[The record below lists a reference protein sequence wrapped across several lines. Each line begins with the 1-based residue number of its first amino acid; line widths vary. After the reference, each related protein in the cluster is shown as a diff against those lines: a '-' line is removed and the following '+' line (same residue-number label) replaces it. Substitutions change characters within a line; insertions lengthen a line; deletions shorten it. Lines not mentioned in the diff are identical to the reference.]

1 MIYLLSRKVFPP
13 ITLTMST
20 SILRDAIIVGTLA
33 IGVAMA
39 AANKEA
45 VYEKLDTI
53 LPQKSPRAEKAYI
66 AEPIQKTKTFQPVQ
80 GMAVS
85 IPKNKADGQFWTEA
99 RVNNGHVRFLV
110 DTGASSVALTPE
122 DARKAG
128 IRLDRLKYDVPIAT
142 AGGQNVAAYVNLKSI
157 SIGPVTIRNVKALV
171 VPEGLSTSLLG
182 MSYLG
187 ELQKVEATPHALILR
202 L

>member
-1 MIYLLSRKVFPP
+1 
-13 ITLTMST
+13 MSGN
-20 SILRDAIIVGTLA
+20 ILRDSIIVGTLA
-33 IGVAMA
+33 VGVAMA
-39 AANKEA
+39 AANKEV

-53 LPQKSPRAEKAYI
+53 LPQKAPATEQANI
-66 AEPIQKTKTFQPVQ
+66 AEPLEQTETFSPVQ
-80 GMAVS
+80 GLAVS
-85 IPKNKADGQFWTEA
+85 IPKNKADGQFWTDA

-128 IRLDRLKYDVPIAT
+128 VRLNTLKYNVPIAT

-182 MSYLG
+182 MTYLG

>member
-1 MIYLLSRKVFPP
+1 
-13 ITLTMST
+13 MSGN
-20 SILRDAIIVGTLA
+20 ILRDTVIVGILA

-39 AANKEA
+39 AANKEV
-45 VYEKLDTI
+45 VYEKLDAI
-53 LPQKSPRAEKAYI
+53 LPQSPTPTQPATL
-66 AEPIQKTKTFQPVQ
+66 AEPIEEQTEAFRPLQ

-85 IPKNKADGQFWTEA
+85 IPKSKSDGQFWTDA

-122 DARKAG
+122 DARRAG
-128 IRLDRLKYDVPIAT
+128 IRLSSLKYDVPIAT

-182 MSYLG
+182 MTYLG
-187 ELQKVEATPHALILR
+187 QLQRVEATPNALILR

>member
-1 MIYLLSRKVFPP
+1 M
-13 ITLTMST
+13 MSGT
-20 SILRDAIIVGTLA
+20 VLRDVIIIGGMA
-33 IGVAMA
+33 IGVAYA
-39 AANKEA
+39 AANREA
-45 VYEKLDTI
+45 IYEKVGLTPATSSQTQVE
-53 LPQKSPRAEKAYI
+53 PQQTPAAQQV
-66 AEPIQKTKTFQPVQ
+66 AVTKLS

-85 IPKNKADGQFWTEA
+85 IPKSRSDGQFWTDA
-99 RVNNGHVRFLV
+99 KVNSGIIRFLV

-128 IRLDRLKYDVPIAT
+128 IRLNELKYNVPIST
-142 AGGQNVAAYVNLKSI
+142 AGGENTAAYVTLKSI
-157 SIGPVTIRNVKALV
+157 SIGSVTVRNVRALV

-187 ELQKVEATPHALILR
+187 ELQKVEATPNALILR